1 MAKTFSK
8 LVAALDNGFVLSPER
23 YHPDKFLPSQGGVK
37 LSEIVYEVRESV
49 SRTYKGLA
57 DRPNAIVF
65 DTSDAYNGFL
75 NIERAV
81 EPINKLGSQKKN
93 ISRGDIII
101 SRLRPY
107 LRQVAYVGQD
117 YYDQELLLG
126 STEFFVLR
134 PLTKNEDVSFLV
146 PFLLSDKVQKVLSI
160 SVEGAHHPR
169 FNSTTLLQLE
179 VPRSFFEKRHE
190 LSQKVT
196 TSIQQ
201 YNEARKDMQQLWSK
215 VT

>member
-8 LVAALDNGFVLSPER
+8 LVATLDNGFVLSPER
-23 YHPDKFLPSQGGVK
+23 YHPDKFQPSQGGVK
-37 LSEIVYEVRESV
+37 LSEIVYEVRESI
-49 SRTYKGLA
+49 SRTYKGAA

-75 NIERAV
+75 NIERTV

-93 ISRGDIII
+93 ISRGDVII

-107 LRQVAYVGQD
+107 LRQVAYVGRD

-134 PLTKNEDVSFLV
+134 PLTKDEDISFLV
-146 PFLLSDKVQKVLSI
+146 PFLLSDQVQKILSI

-169 FNSTTLLQLE
+169 FNSNTLLQLE
-179 VPRSFFEKRHE
+179 VPRSFFEKSHE

-201 YNEARKDMQQLWSK
+201 YNEARKDMQQLWSGI
-215 VT
+215 T